1 MEVFNNHHLK
11 IWIPVIGHLLGT
23 LSAWYWEGWFP
34 PVPSCTKL
42 QSNLRNRHNPAI
54 LRSLN
59 PSLIPNLWQRC
70 IILASSASSPHPYC
84 IITETLVIMNSDKW
98 HPTTSCT
105 SWPQSQA
112 VFDTGAPDWPRLKQG
127 KRRIPYLPETNQNLR
142 LGRIVSL
149 QEVSFPAQLI
159 GNVVIAMV
167 VSLSWVCFWITQNFM
182 SFSTKLSHLGCKSSC
197 HFESFNWIVV
207 KYSILPTSKS
217 LQIGRVFKFSR
228 HVLSIWVQIKM
239 LQASFVDP
247 LQRKKRLQSIEI
259 T

>member
-1 MEVFNNHHLK
+1 
-11 IWIPVIGHLLGT
+11 
-23 LSAWYWEGWFP
+23 
-34 PVPSCTKL
+34 
-42 QSNLRNRHNPAI
+42 
-54 LRSLN
+54 
-59 PSLIPNLWQRC
+59 
-70 IILASSASSPHPYC
+70 
-84 IITETLVIMNSDKW
+84 MNSDKW

-182 SFSTKLSHLGCKSSC
+182 SFSTKLSHLGCKSSY

-207 KYSILPTSKS
+207 KYSTLPTSKS

-228 HVLSIWVQIKM
+228 HVLSTWVQIKM
-239 LQASFVDP
+239 LQASFLDP
-247 LQRKKRLQSIEI
+247 LQETSNYRNNMAIKWHSSSGTPQSANICRHPLGRPVGKALLGI
-259 T
+259 IWSPAKARWFMGYQVPMRANIR